1 MEVIYKKCCGVDV
14 HKKVLAVCLM
24 SGNKRESK
32 SYGTSTKEIMSLLD
46 WLKENRCE
54 AVAMESTASYWKP
67 LYNILEGS
75 DIHTIVVNAQHMKNI
90 PGRKTDVKDAE
101 WIADL
106 LRHGLLQAS
115 FIPDKPQRELR
126 EQLKYRQSL
135 VISRAA
141 ELNRLQ
147 KMLEGANIK
156 LSGTVSDILGK
167 SSRVLLEG
175 VLSGK
180 KYSKDDIDLLF
191 EEGKLSKGLKASSEK
206 LAEDLDG
213 ILTGNQISMMKMCIE
228 HIDYLTKSIDKLD
241 EIIDGGLDSKQ
252 HEAVEALTAIPG
264 ISKVSAK
271 NIIAVIGTDM
281 TRFKTPHHLCSW
293 AGICPGNNESA
304 GKRRSGRTNKGNALL
319 RTTLVQSAQSASMS
333 KDSFFAAQY
342 DRLSIR
348 RGANRAKV
356 AVAHSM
362 LIAIWHM
369 LNFNEPFKDLG
380 SDYYNKFNREQK
392 IKSLVHKLQ
401 NLGANF
407 VLVDDKGNIKET
419 KGNMISALI

>member
-14 HKKVLAVCLM
+14 HKKVLAVCLI
-24 SGNKRESK
+24 SGNKKEPRT
-32 SYGTSTKEIMSLLD
+32 YGTSTKEIMALVD
-46 WLKENRCE
+46 WLKEKECE

-67 LYNILEGS
+67 LYNVLEGS
-75 DIHTIVVNAQHMKNI
+75 DIHTIVVNAQHMKNT

-106 LRHGLLQAS
+106 LRHGLLKAS

-126 EQLKYRQSL
+126 EQLRYRQSL
-135 VISRAA
+135 VSSRTA

-156 LSGTVSDILGK
+156 LSGTVSNILGK
-167 SSRVLLEG
+167 SARVLLEG
-175 VLSGK
+175 VLNGK
-180 KYSKDDIDLLF
+180 KYSKDDIDHMF
-191 EEGKLSKGLKASSEK
+191 ENGTLSKGLKASSEK

-213 ILTGNQISMMKMCIE
+213 ILTDNQISMMKMCIE
-228 HIDYLTKSIDKLD
+228 HIDYLTKAIDSLD

-264 ISKVSAK
+264 ISETSAK

-304 GKRRSGRTNKGNALL
+304 GKRRNSRTNKGNALL
-319 RTTLVQSAQSASMS
+319 RTTLVQCAQSASLS
-333 KDSFFAAQY
+333 KDTFYSAQY
-342 DRLSIR
+342 SRLSIR

-369 LNFNEPFKDLG
+369 LNYNEPYKELG
-380 SDYYNKFNREQK
+380 SDYYNRFDVEKKTKALVQK
-392 IKSLVHKLQ
+392 LHA
-401 NLGANF
+401 LG
-407 VLVDDKGNIKET
+407 VDVGILDDEGNPKATTENI
-419 KGNMISALI
+419 ISAC

>member
-14 HKKVLAVCLM
+14 HKKVLAVCLI
-24 SGNKRESK
+24 SGNKKEART
-32 SYGTSTKEIMSLLD
+32 YGTSTKEIMALVD
-46 WLKENRCE
+46 WLKEKECE

-75 DIHTIVVNAQHMKNI
+75 DIHTIVVNAQHMKNT

-106 LRHGLLQAS
+106 LRHGLLKAS

-126 EQLKYRQSL
+126 EQLRYRQSL
-135 VISRAA
+135 VSSRTA

-156 LSGTVSDILGK
+156 LSGTVSNILGK
-167 SSRVLLEG
+167 SARVLLEG
-175 VLSGK
+175 VLNGK

-191 EEGKLSKGLKASSEK
+191 ENGTLSKGLKASSEK

-228 HIDYLTKSIDKLD
+228 HIDYLTKSIDSLD

-264 ISKVSAK
+264 ISETSAK

-304 GKRRSGRTNKGNALL
+304 GKRRNSRTNKGNALL
-319 RTTLVQSAQSASMS
+319 RTTLVQCAQSASLS
-333 KDSFFAAQY
+333 KDTFYSAQY
-342 DRLSIR
+342 SRISIR

-369 LNFNEPFKDLG
+369 LNYNEPYKELG
-380 SDYYNKFNREQK
+380 SDYYNRFDVEKKTKALVQK
-392 IKSLVHKLQ
+392 LHALGVNVGILDDEG
-401 NLGANF
+401 NLKATTE
-407 VLVDDKGNIKET
+407 NI
-419 KGNMISALI
+419 ISAC

>member
-14 HKKVLAVCLM
+14 HKKVLAVCLI
-24 SGNKRESK
+24 SGNKKEART
-32 SYGTSTKEIMSLLD
+32 YGTSTKEIMALVD
-46 WLKENRCE
+46 WLKEKECE

-67 LYNILEGS
+67 LYNVLEGS
-75 DIHTIVVNAQHMKNI
+75 DIHTIVVNAQHMKNT

-126 EQLKYRQSL
+126 EQLRYRQSL
-135 VISRAA
+135 VGSRTA

-156 LSGTVSDILGK
+156 LSGTVSNILGK
-167 SSRVLLEG
+167 SARVLLEG
-175 VLSGK
+175 VLNGK

-191 EEGKLSKGLKASSEK
+191 ENGTLSKGLKASSEK

-228 HIDYLTKSIDKLD
+228 HIDYLTKAIDSLD

-264 ISKVSAK
+264 ISEISAK

-304 GKRRSGRTNKGNALL
+304 GKRRNSRTNKGNALL
-319 RTTLVQSAQSASMS
+319 RTTLVQCAQSASLS
-333 KDSFFAAQY
+333 KDTFYSAQY
-342 DRLSIR
+342 SRISIR

-369 LNFNEPFKDLG
+369 LNYNESYKELG
-380 SDYYNKFNREQK
+380 SDYYNRFDVEKKTKALVQK
-392 IKSLVHKLQ
+392 LHALGVNVGILDDEG
-401 NLGANF
+401 NLKATTE
-407 VLVDDKGNIKET
+407 NI
-419 KGNMISALI
+419 ISAC

>member
-14 HKKVLAVCLM
+14 HKKVLAVCLI
-24 SGNKRESK
+24 SGNKKESRT
-32 SYGTSTKEIMSLLD
+32 YGTSTKEIMALVD
-46 WLKENRCE
+46 WLKEKECE

-75 DIHTIVVNAQHMKNI
+75 DIHTIVVNAQHMKNT

-106 LRHGLLQAS
+106 LRHGLLKAS

-126 EQLKYRQSL
+126 EQLRYRQSL
-135 VISRAA
+135 VGSRTA

-156 LSGTVSDILGK
+156 LSGTVSNILGK
-167 SSRVLLEG
+167 SARVLLEG
-175 VLSGK
+175 VLNGK

-191 EEGKLSKGLKASSEK
+191 ENGTLSKGLKASSEK

-228 HIDYLTKSIDKLD
+228 HIDYLTKAIDSLD

-264 ISKVSAK
+264 ISETSAK

-304 GKRRSGRTNKGNALL
+304 GKRRNSRTNKGNALL
-319 RTTLVQSAQSASMS
+319 RTTLVQCAQSASLS
-333 KDSFFAAQY
+333 KDTFYSAQY
-342 DRLSIR
+342 SRISIR

-369 LNFNEPFKDLG
+369 LNYNEPYKELG
-380 SDYYNKFNREQK
+380 SDYYNRFDVEKKTKALVQK
-392 IKSLVHKLQ
+392 LHALGVNVGILDDEG
-401 NLGANF
+401 NLKATTE
-407 VLVDDKGNIKET
+407 NI
-419 KGNMISALI
+419 ISAC